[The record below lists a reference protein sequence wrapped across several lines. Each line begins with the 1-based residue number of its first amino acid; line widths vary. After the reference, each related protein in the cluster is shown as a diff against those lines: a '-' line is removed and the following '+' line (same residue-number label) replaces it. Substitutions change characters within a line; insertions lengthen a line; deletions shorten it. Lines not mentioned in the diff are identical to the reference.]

1 MDDLSLI
8 FIPAAEKTLTFPFR
22 KNILGNEDEWPDVA
36 LSSKNGVLG
45 NMRFVEKLLNIS
57 RKNQSLVCVGLDTDP
72 AKIPKYL
79 LGEND
84 PTFTFNQKIIDF
96 TSDLVCAYKPNMA
109 FYEAFGSKGWDA
121 LKKTCEHIPEE
132 IPIIIDAKRGDIGNT
147 ARMYAKAFFEELKAD
162 AVTVNPYM
170 GKDAILPFLEYEG
183 KCAFVLCLT
192 SNEGAKDFQLFIVDG
207 KPLYEIVAEKVLGW
221 NEKNNCGL
229 VVGATYP
236 EQLKRIREIVPSLPI
251 LIPGVGAQAG
261 DIESTVKFGTD
272 KNGELAIINSSRAI
286 LYASHEK
293 DFAQAAKN
301 EAERLRD
308 SINLYRKK

>member
-1 MDDLSLI
+1 M
-8 FIPAAEKTLTFPFR
+8 K
-22 KNILGNEDEWPDVA
+22 
-36 LSSKNGVLG
+36 
-45 NMRFVEKLLNIS
+45 FVEKLLKIS
-57 RKNQSLVCVGLDTDP
+57 RKNNSLVCVGLDTDLE
-72 AKIPKYL
+72 KIPKHL

-84 PTFTFNQKIIDF
+84 PIFAFNQKIIDA

-121 LKKTCEHIPEE
+121 LKKTCEYIPQE

-147 ARMYAKAFFEELKAD
+147 VRMYAKASFEELKAD

-170 GKDAILPFLEYEG
+170 GKDALLPFLEYED

-192 SNEGAKDFQLFIVDG
+192 SNEGASDFQLALIDG
-207 KPLYEIVAEKVLGW
+207 KPLYETVAEKVLSW
-221 NEKNNCGL
+221 NQRNNCGL

-236 EQLKRIREIVPSLPI
+236 EQLKRIRQIVPSLPI

-261 DIESTVKFGTD
+261 DIESTVKSGTD
-272 KNGELAIINSSRAI
+272 ENEELVIINSSRAI
-286 LYASHEK
+286 LYASSEK
-293 DFAQAAKN
+293 DFAQAARS
-301 EAERLRD
+301 ETMRLRD

>member
-1 MDDLSLI
+1 MK
-8 FIPAAEKTLTFPFR
+8 FF
-22 KNILGNEDEWPDVA
+22 
-36 LSSKNGVLG
+36 
-45 NMRFVEKLLNIS
+45 EKLLNVS
-57 RKNQSLVCVGLDTDP
+57 RKNNSLVCVGLDTDLK
-72 AKIPKYL
+72 KIPKFL
-79 LGEND
+79 LEEKD
-84 PTFTFNQKIIDF
+84 PIFAFNQRIIDS

-109 FYEAFGSKGWDA
+109 FYEACGSKGWDA
-121 LKKTCEHIPEE
+121 LKKTCEYIPEQ

-147 ARMYAKAFFEELKAD
+147 AKMYAKAFFEGLKAD

-192 SNEGAKDFQLFIVDG
+192 SNKGAKDFQLSIIDG
-207 KPLYEIVAEKVLGW
+207 RPLYEIVAEKVLSW

-236 EQLKRIREIVPSLPI
+236 QQLKRIREIAPSLPI

-293 DFAQAAKN
+293 DFAQAARN
-301 EAERLRD
+301 EAMRLRD
-308 SINLYRKK
+308 LINLYRRK